1 MDYLSA
7 GTKKCGRCKEAAVGG
22 GSTVILPL
30 VIAYE

>member
-1 MDYLSA
+1 MDYFSA
-7 GTKKCGRCKEAAVGG
+7 GEKKSGRCKEAAVGV